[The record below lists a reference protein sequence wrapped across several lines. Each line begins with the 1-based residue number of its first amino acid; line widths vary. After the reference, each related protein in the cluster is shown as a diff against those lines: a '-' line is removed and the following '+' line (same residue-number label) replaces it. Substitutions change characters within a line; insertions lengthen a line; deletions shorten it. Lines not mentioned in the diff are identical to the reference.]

1 MSHLLSKIVNSLLPV
16 AESEEEA
23 ISSKKIKGED
33 KAFKYKQK
41 GAGEAKSEGL
51 GEGCPG
57 QRQN

>member
-1 MSHLLSKIVNSLLPV
+1 MPHLLSKIVNSLLPV

-41 GAGEAKSEGL
+41 EAGEAKSL